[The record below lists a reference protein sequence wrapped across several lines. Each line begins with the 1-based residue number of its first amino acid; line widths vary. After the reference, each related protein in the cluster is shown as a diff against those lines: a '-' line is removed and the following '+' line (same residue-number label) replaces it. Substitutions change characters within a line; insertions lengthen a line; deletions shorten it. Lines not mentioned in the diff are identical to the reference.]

1 MVPSTKRSRRQAK
14 EKDTYVFSH
23 EDVLNR
29 FIFYV
34 PRKLDLNESVLDSCQ
49 YRLTAP
55 NVQPAVGVLHF
66 VLLPSGT
73 LVAASK
79 NSIDVAPTPATSR
92 PPPAADPPDIIPE
105 NTLTT
110 LGIGTDVVLIVA
122 VVCGVLLLGLIV
134 LFIVR

>member
-1 MVPSTKRSRRQAK
+1 MPSTKRSKRQAK
-14 EKDTYVFSH
+14 EKDTYIFTH
-23 EDVLNR
+23 EDVVNR

-34 PRKLDLNESVLDSCQ
+34 PRKMDLNESVIDSCQ

-55 NVQPAVGVLHF
+55 NVQPAIGMLHF

-79 NSIDVAPTPATSR
+79 NSIDVAQTPGTSQPIVPIR
-92 PPPAADPPDIIPE
+92 PDIILE
-105 NTLTT
+105 NTLST
-110 LGIGTDVVLIVA
+110 LGISIDIVLIVA
-122 VVCGVLLLGLIV
+122 IVCGVLLLGLVV

>member
-1 MVPSTKRSRRQAK
+1 VPSTKRSKRQAK
-14 EKDTYVFSH
+14 EKDTYIFTH
-23 EDVLNR
+23 EDVVNR

-34 PRKLDLNESVLDSCQ
+34 PRKMDLNESVIDTCQ

-55 NVQPAVGVLHF
+55 NVQPAIGTLQF

-79 NSIDVAPTPATSR
+79 NSIDVAQTPGTSR
-92 PPPAADPPDIIPE
+92 PIAPIRPEIILE
-105 NTLTT
+105 NTLST
-110 LGIGTDVVLIVA
+110 LGISTDIVLIVA
-122 VVCGVLLLGLIV
+122 IVCGVLLLGLVV